1 MVLLNRNNA
10 ETVVFSLAALRDGHL
25 RLERSMTMKKSLF
38 AFVAA
43 LIAFNALPTVGQ
55 AQTVCGSRADFVKKL
70 QKGYAEKP
78 VSVGL
83 ASNGSMIEVF
93 ASENGTFSIVITQPS
108 GNTCLVAA
116 GDNWQSAPSRK
127 AEIRL

>member
-1 MVLLNRNNA
+1 
-10 ETVVFSLAALRDGHL
+10 
-25 RLERSMTMKKSLF
+25 MKKSLF
-38 AFVAA
+38 VLIAA
-43 LIAFNALPTVGQ
+43 LIVFNALPTIGQ
-55 AQTVCGSRADFVKKL
+55 AQTVCGSRAEFVKKL

-83 ASNGSMIEVF
+83 ASNGSMIEIF

-116 GDNWQSAPSRK
+116 GDNWQSAPDKK